1 MFFLQVAQTV
11 AEGLRSTGMMTGTG
25 VMLTLTFVLIGF
37 LIYYQRNIYKVNL
50 RVKRLKA
57 DKEASMIRASIKFQE
72 DERNRIA
79 ADLHDDAGPLL
90 ATIRLYLNEGL
101 INKDKAAQLQSILS
115 ARQIVDDTIG
125 LIRNISHSLMP
136 PTLKNFGL
144 ESAATNLYE
153 KINQSGK
160 IAATARFN
168 DYENRMEPE
177 REMLS
182 FRVIQELV
190 NNIIKHS
197 YAGFIHLVQNRVDDT
212 IYIIIQ
218 HDGKGVVQSEFDKLL
233 FESEGLGLKNIE
245 NRMRV
250 LGGRVKFEKGKDDG
264 VYKITMEIPASKEVV
279 RRVDID

>member
-1 MFFLQVAQTV
+1 MFFLQVTQTV
-11 AEGLRSTGMMTGTG
+11 ADGLKSTGIITGTG

-37 LIYYQRNIYKVNL
+37 LIYYQRNIYRVNKK
-50 RVKRLKA
+50 VKRLKE

-101 INKDKAAQLQSILS
+101 IHKEKSAQLQSILS

-153 KINQSGK
+153 KINESGK

-168 DYENRMEPE
+168 DYEKRMEAE
-177 REMLS
+177 REMLA

-197 YAGFIHLVQNRVDDT
+197 NAGFIHLVQNRISDI

-218 HDGKGVVQSEFDKLL
+218 HDGKGIVQSEFDKLL

-250 LGGRVKFEKGKDDG
+250 LGGRVKFEVGKDDG
-264 VYKITMEIPASKEVV
+264 VYKITMSIPALKAVV
-279 RRVDID
+279 RTVEG